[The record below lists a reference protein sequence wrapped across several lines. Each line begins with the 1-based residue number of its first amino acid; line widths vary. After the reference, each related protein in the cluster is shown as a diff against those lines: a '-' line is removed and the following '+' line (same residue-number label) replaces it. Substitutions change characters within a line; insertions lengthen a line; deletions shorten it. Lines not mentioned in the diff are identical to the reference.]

1 MSAAIA
7 VFLVLAVAAV
17 AWRQPTAFVVQPH
30 VPAFGAP
37 AQPVF
42 LFLALAFLTL
52 ATGTTGTVLRDWES
66 DPFRPDQ
73 LIELGNAAVAILW
86 IVVAWRDTSVQLR
99 PDGLW
104 QRGITGW
111 LVVPWDAA
119 PTVPPL
125 PPPPT
130 AGTVPL
136 GYGRPELVRR
146 RGLHLYRHRL
156 HTRDIDPRLITAA
169 IRHYVC
175 HPEHRPAIGTEVEY
189 NRLMSQLL
197 SSPAAAV
204 ADQWK

>member
-111 LVVPWDAA
+111 LVVP
-119 PTVPPL
+119 
-125 PPPPT
+125 
-130 AGTVPL
+130 
-136 GYGRPELVRR
+136 
-146 RGLHLYRHRL
+146 
-156 HTRDIDPRLITAA
+156 
-169 IRHYVC
+169 
-175 HPEHRPAIGTEVEY
+175 
-189 NRLMSQLL
+189 
-197 SSPAAAV
+197 
-204 ADQWK
+204 